1 MSDDIFPMNSSRMC
15 LTGSISSKL
24 LLLNNLQMLALYT
37 SILAF
42 ATFHTLSHDSLND
55 TTTFRVPNHDS
66 PPSWSCLDAFSH
78 VVECVLLLQKDNV
91 IHQALLDSWGE
102 SGNLCTI
109 NALLTVPLDTLT
121 ITYGRTSDA

>member
-1 MSDDIFPMNSSRMC
+1 MQA
-15 LTGSISSKL
+15 LYASIS
-24 LLLNNLQMLALYT
+24 
-37 SILAF
+37 AF
-42 ATFHTLSHDSLND
+42 ATFHTPSHDSSND
-55 TTTFRVPNHDS
+55 TTTFRVPNNDS

-78 VVECVLLLQKDNV
+78 VVECVYLLQKDNV